1 MNIFQDLRLLLRRYL
16 DPMKDENF
24 MSQSEVQALVATVH
38 EILNFQVKF
47 LQEIERP
54 LKPETGFHE
63 FSSIE
68 QFQVS
73 LSSEFPPPPS
83 PSPSSADPRDK
94 VDMRQ
99 VH

>member
-1 MNIFQDLRLLLRRYL
+1 
-16 DPMKDENF
+16 MKDENF

-47 LQEIERP
+47 LEEIERP
-54 LKPETGFHE
+54 LKSETGFHE

-73 LSSEFPPPPS
+73 LSSDLGLPPPP
-83 PSPSSADPRDK
+83 PNPRL
-94 VDMRQ
+94 
-99 VH
+99 